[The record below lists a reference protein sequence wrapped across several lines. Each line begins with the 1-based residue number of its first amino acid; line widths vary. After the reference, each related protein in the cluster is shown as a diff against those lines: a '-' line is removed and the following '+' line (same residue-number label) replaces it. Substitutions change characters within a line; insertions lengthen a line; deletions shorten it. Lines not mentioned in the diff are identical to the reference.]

1 MFKSEKG
8 AVAEM
13 ASREEIL
20 ADFQVSKM
28 AQIKLLIL
36 SSGIMAGRQIWGVH
50 ESIHHFLPSHSF
62 IFMFNCAYKE
72 AFSSIYYLS
81 QLENLLIIEKM
92 IQISSKIWECALRN
106 RFYVLEIF

>member
-50 ESIHHFLPSHSF
+50 ESIHHFLPSDSF
-62 IFMFNCAYKE
+62 IFMFICAYK
-72 AFSSIYYLS
+72 
-81 QLENLLIIEKM
+81 
-92 IQISSKIWECALRN
+92 
-106 RFYVLEIF
+106 